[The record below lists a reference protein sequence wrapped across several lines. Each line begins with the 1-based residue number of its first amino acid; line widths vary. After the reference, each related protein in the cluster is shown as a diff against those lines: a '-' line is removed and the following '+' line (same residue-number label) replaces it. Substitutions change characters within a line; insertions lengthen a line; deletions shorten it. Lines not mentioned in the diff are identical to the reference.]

1 MVEAAGLPADALL
14 GRYAGQGCYT
24 DCFTTV
30 LPRPVTHAEY
40 VEAFFTT
47 PVFKLERLVLV
58 LIRRPSTDA
67 QAGALSRGEGESFAA
82 WDVEA
87 RAPDQVLLRDL
98 YGSTRAWL
106 MTAAESGAT
115 RLYFGSAV
123 VKRNR
128 AGQMPRNFSLLLG
141 FHVRYS
147 KVLLGAAARRLAR

>member
-1 MVEAAGLPADALL
+1 MVEASALPANALL
-14 GRYAGQGCYT
+14 RRYAGQGCYT

-30 LPRPVTHAEY
+30 VPRDAMHAEY

-47 PVFKLERLVLV
+47 PVFRLERLVLV

-67 QAGALSRGEGESFAA
+67 HAAALARGERDSFAA

-87 RAPDQVLLRDL
+87 RAPEQVLLRDL

-106 MTAAESGAT
+106 MTAPDARGT

-123 VKRNR
+123 VKRDR
-128 AGQMPRNFSLLLG
+128 AGRMPGNFSLLLG
-141 FHVRYS
+141 FHVLYS
-147 KVLLGAAARRLAR
+147 RILLGAAARRLAR